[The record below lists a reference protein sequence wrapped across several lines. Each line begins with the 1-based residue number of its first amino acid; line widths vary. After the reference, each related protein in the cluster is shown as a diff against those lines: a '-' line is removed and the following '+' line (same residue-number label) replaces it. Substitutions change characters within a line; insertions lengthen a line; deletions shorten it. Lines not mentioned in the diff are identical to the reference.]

1 MSNDEIIF
9 PETID
14 ATGTPSSQQGF
25 NKGLRRFREANPRID
40 YYPSEKA
47 REAIERLRQRYP
59 DHPVRDLIDALI
71 REGDKAF
78 SGNKPRGG

>member
-1 MSNDEIIF
+1 MSSDETIF
-9 PETID
+9 PETTD
-14 ATGTPSSQQGF
+14 AATTSISRQVC

-40 YYPSEKA
+40 YYPSESA
-47 REAIERLRQRYP
+47 RATIERLRQRYP

-78 SGNKPRGG
+78 RK